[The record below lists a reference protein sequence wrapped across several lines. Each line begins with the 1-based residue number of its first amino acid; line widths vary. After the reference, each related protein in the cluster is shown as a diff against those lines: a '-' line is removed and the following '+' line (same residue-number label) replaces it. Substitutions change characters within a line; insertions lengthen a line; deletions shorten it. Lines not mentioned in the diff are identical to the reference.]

1 MGLFD
6 KAKELSSSALEKG
19 KNLAQITKLNVEI
32 TTIEAKINDCKK
44 NIGNIV
50 VSNSLFTDNTD
61 IKGEI
66 NKIDIYNKEIQEKK
80 NQISS
85 LETK

>member
-32 TTIEAKINDCKK
+32 STIEAKINDSKK
-44 NIGNIV
+44 NIGNIIFLKSIIV
-50 VSNSLFTDNTD
+50 DNPD
-61 IKGEI
+61 IQNEI
-66 NKIDIYNKEIQEKK
+66 EKINNYNKEIQDKR
-80 NQISS
+80 NQIGL